1 MPKTKMTRSSVMS
14 KFPVPSL
21 WKCTESQV
29 TICRYEDDEDTS
41 YKIRRAATKLLSAVV
56 ATRPELLTT
65 LYKTVSPVLISRF
78 GDREETV
85 RLEVWSTYGILLNQ
99 TGVYGGVPQSNTE
112 HTVGG
117 KRKREEGME
126 VEETPYTLL
135 QSQVPSLAKAL
146 LGQLKSPKTPPG
158 TLEAGF
164 SLLHRLLTVLPG
176 SLASQSSQIIA
187 SAKSVLSASS
197 RSSSASLQVTCMS
210 FLALFFAKHAPPV
223 YASQLDSITPFL
235 LQALAEKHPRISSE
249 AFRNFSSLLI
259 AMQPVKGGAWV
270 ERVYEEAVKRLS
282 NHDTDAEV
290 RACAEECIGDLW
302 ISATDILKTK
312 NRKEWEYICR
322 TTGRTDGAVKVVTRV
337 ATKVEIGDDWVNG
350 GVEWITILLKKS
362 GRVGKIEIFNCLDAL
377 LRRYGVEVLL
387 LLWSIS

>member
-1 MPKTKMTRSSVMS
+1 M
-14 KFPVPSL
+14 L
-21 WKCTESQV
+21 G
-29 TICRYEDDEDTS
+29 
-41 YKIRRAATKLLSAVV
+41 AVV

-85 RLEVWSTYGILLNQ
+85 RLEVWSTYGTLLNQ
-99 TGVYGGVPQSNTE
+99 TGVYGSIPQSNTE
-112 HTVGG
+112 QVGG

-146 LGQLKSPKTPPG
+146 LAQLKPPKTPPS

-164 SLLHRLLTVLPG
+164 SLLHKLLTALPG

-187 SAKSVLSASS
+187 SAKAVLSSSS
-197 RSSSASLQVTCMS
+197 RASSASLQVTCMS
-210 FLALFFAKHAPPV
+210 FLALFFAKHAPSV
-223 YASQLDSITPFL
+223 YSSQLDSISPYL
-235 LQALAEKHPRISSE
+235 LQALAEKHPRIASE
-249 AFRNFSSLLI
+249 AFRDFSSLLN
-259 AMQPVKGGAWV
+259 ALAPVKSGAWV
-270 ERVYEEAVKRLS
+270 DRVYDEAVRRLS

-290 RACAEECIGDLW
+290 RACAEETIGDLW
-302 ISATDILKTK
+302 IAATDTLKTK

-350 GVEWITILLKKS
+350 GVEWVTVLLKKN
-362 GRVGKIEIFNCLDAL
+362 GRVGKVEGFNCLVAL
-377 LRRYGVEVLL
+377 LSRYVCVNSSLFL
-387 LLWSIS
+387 VA